1 MTEPQFD
8 RLTPREGECLRM
20 VRALKSSDHIA
31 RELGI
36 APGTVNGYIRD
47 AVAKLGAHDRRH
59 AALLYAEHL
68 ARRDADGAPS
78 DPEIMRGDLLGIADP
93 VDDGPIRS
101 HADDAQLTLSDVVQG
116 ERRSVTPPRERA
128 GIGQLVREVLDGTRP
143 DEMTLAT
150 RALFTLVAA
159 VAIGF
164 CFFAISA
171 GAGMLFSIADFLRR
185 LAS

>member
-36 APGTVNGYIRD
+36 ATGTVNGYIRD
-47 AVAKLGAHDRRH
+47 AVTKLGAHDRRH

-68 ARRDADGAPS
+68 ARLDAVDPRDA
-78 DPEIMRGDLLGIADP
+78 PEIIGGDLLGIADRDTP
-93 VDDGPIRS
+93 DPSRPHALDG
-101 HADDAQLTLSDVVQG
+101 QMTLSDVVQG
-116 ERRSVTPPRERA
+116 ERRRVTPSRERA
-128 GIGQLVREVLDGTRP
+128 GLGQLVREVLDGTRP

-171 GAGMLFSIADFLRR
+171 SVGMLFSIADFLRR

>member
-1 MTEPQFD
+1 
-8 RLTPREGECLRM
+8 M
-20 VRALKSSDHIA
+20 VRALKSSEHIA

-68 ARRDADGAPS
+68 ARQDAASHPN
-78 DPEIMRGDLLGIADP
+78 DPEIMGGDLLGIADR
-93 VDDGPIRS
+93 VDVAPMRS
-101 HADDAQLTLSDVVQG
+101 YAEDAQLTLSDVVPG
-116 ERRSVTPPRERA
+116 ERRSVTPPRGRV
-128 GIGQLVREVLDGTRP
+128 GLGPLVREVLDGTRP

-171 GAGMLFSIADFLRR
+171 SAGMLFSIADFLRR

>member
-1 MTEPQFD
+1 
-8 RLTPREGECLRM
+8 M

-36 APGTVNGYIRD
+36 ATGTVNGYIRD
-47 AVAKLGAHDRRH
+47 AVAKIGAHDRRH

-68 ARRDADGAPS
+68 ARLDTAGQPDA
-78 DPEIMRGDLLGIADP
+78 PEKMQGDLLGIAEEPDP
-93 VDDGPIRS
+93 GPS
-101 HADDAQLTLSDVVQG
+101 NQHAGDEQLTLSDAVPG
-116 ERRSVTPPRERA
+116 ERRRVTPSRERV
-128 GIGQLVREVLDGTRP
+128 GFGQLVREVLDGTRP

-150 RALFTLVAA
+150 RALLTLVAA

-171 GAGMLFSIADFLRR
+171 SVGMLFSIADLLHR

>member
-36 APGTVNGYIRD
+36 ATGTVNGYIRD
-47 AVAKLGAHDRRH
+47 AVTKLGAHDRRH
-59 AALLYAEHL
+59 AALIYAEHL
-68 ARRDADGAPS
+68 ARLEIPGSQDA
-78 DPEIMRGDLLGIADP
+78 PEIMGGDLLGIAEQGDP
-93 VDDGPIRS
+93 GPSRS
-101 HADDAQLTLSDVVQG
+101 HAEDEQLTLSDVVRG
-116 ERRSVTPPRERA
+116 ERRSVNPPRERT
-128 GIGQLVREVLDGTRP
+128 GLGQLVRDILDGTRP